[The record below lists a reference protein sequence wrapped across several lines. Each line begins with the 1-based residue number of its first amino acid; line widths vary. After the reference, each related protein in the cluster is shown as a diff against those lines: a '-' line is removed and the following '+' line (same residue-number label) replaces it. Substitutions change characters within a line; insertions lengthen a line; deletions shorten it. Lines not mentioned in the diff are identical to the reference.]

1 MACKNATF
9 PTRIFSQP
17 SRRRHDVWVTR
28 QTGSSRKK
36 HLCCGLYCE
45 HTKAAAAN
53 KTSPSVFSPTTSLVA
68 RTRDSDAGYRDLHEG
83 EHQVCFFVS

>member
-1 MACKNATF
+1 MAGKNATF
-9 PTRIFSQP
+9 PTRNFSQP